1 MTAPDDTAD
10 IPTVAPPTDYSDLV
24 DDVRK
29 IVADGGDTD
38 DVDPEDLRAPARR
51 TPGLAYSRTLLNVAD
66 LEVGPPAVLTDRLS
80 TRR

>member
-1 MTAPDDTAD
+1 MFAVNAPVFVVGALTRSR
-10 IPTVAPPTDYSDLV
+10 VGV
-24 DDVRK
+24 DEVRK

-38 DVDPEDLRAPARR
+38 DVDPEDPRPPARR

-66 LEVGPPAVLTDRLS
+66 LQVGPPAVLTDRLS

>member
-10 IPTVAPPTDYSDLV
+10 IPTVAPPTDYQDLV

-38 DVDPEDLRAPARR
+38 DVDPEDPRPPARR

-66 LEVGPPAVLTDRLS
+66 LQVGPPAVLTDRLS